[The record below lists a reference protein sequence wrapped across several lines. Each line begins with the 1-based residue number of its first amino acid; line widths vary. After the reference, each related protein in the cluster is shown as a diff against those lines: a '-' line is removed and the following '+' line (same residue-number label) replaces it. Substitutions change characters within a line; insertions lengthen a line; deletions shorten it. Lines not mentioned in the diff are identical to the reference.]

1 VSYLPIEHHGVVG
14 DLHTAALVGLDG
26 TVDWLCL
33 PYFDSPSLFAS
44 ILDSEKGGFFRI
56 AATNPEARRRQMY
69 LPDSNVLVTRFLTPD
84 GVGEVVDFMPV
95 LVGTEKKSVG
105 DHQLIR
111 IVRGVRGDI
120 PFRMECAPAFD
131 YARRRVRPEPAAGG
145 FRFAVPAGPPIDLR
159 TTLDCRIEGTGLVAD
174 FLLREGQEVPVVI
187 SQSSGG
193 DQPSGAKLEEVCRE
207 SFRTTLR
214 FWQEWIAR
222 SHYQGRWRE
231 MVKRSALALKLMT
244 FAPTGA
250 IVAAPTTSLPERL
263 GGDRNWD
270 YRYTWVRDSAFT
282 IYAFLRVGFSQ
293 EAEAFMGFLERI
305 YGVAGLEGGL
315 GVLYGIDGRRVI
327 PEEAL
332 DHLEGY
338 RGSRPVRVG
347 NDAATQFQLDING
360 ELIDAVYLYDKYA
373 RPLSH
378 DVWVGVR
385 ALANW
390 VCANWERPDEG
401 IWEVRGGRR
410 QFTFSKLMCWVALDR
425 AHRIATRRSLPAERD
440 AWLANRDAIY
450 AAIMGAGYSERKR
463 SFVQSFGSEMLDASL
478 LLAPMLKF
486 VAPTDPR
493 MLGTLDAIDREL
505 ESDHLV
511 RRYDPR
517 LSPDGVGGEEG
528 TFSMCTFWL
537 AEALARA
544 GRLPEAR
551 LTFEKMLGYA
561 NHLGLY
567 AEQIAPTG
575 EALGNFPQAFTHLG
589 LISAAINIS
598 QALDSEGSAG
608 RVPKPGSEWL
618 R

>member
-1 VSYLPIEHHGVVG
+1 MSYLPIEHHGIVG
-14 DLHTAALVGLDG
+14 DLHTAALVGVDG
-26 TVDWLCL
+26 TLDWLCL
-33 PYFDSPSLFAS
+33 PYFDSPSVFAS
-44 ILDSEKGGFFRI
+44 ILDARRGGYCRI
-56 AATNPEARRRQMY
+56 AAANPEARRRQMY

-95 LVGTEKKSVG
+95 VLGPEKKSAD

-111 IVRGVRGDI
+111 LVRGVRGAI
-120 PFRMECAPAFD
+120 PFRMECFPALD
-131 YARRRVRPEPAAGG
+131 YGRHRVTPQRTASG
-145 FRFAVPAGPPIDLR
+145 FRFASDGGQGIDVR
-159 TTLDCRIEGTGLVAD
+159 TTLDCRPQGEGLVSD
-174 FLLREGQEVPVVI
+174 FVLQEGEERPCVI
-187 SQSSGG
+187 SLSAGADSASG
-193 DQPSGAKLEEVCRE
+193 PRLEELYRR

-214 FWQEWIAR
+214 FWQEWIGR

-250 IVAAPTTSLPERL
+250 IVAAPTTSLPERI
-263 GGDRNWD
+263 GGPRNWD
-270 YRYTWVRDSAFT
+270 YRYTWIRDSAFT

-293 EAEAFMGFLERI
+293 EAEAFMGFLERV
-305 YGVAGLEGGL
+305 YRDAGMKGGL
-315 GVLYGIDGRRVI
+315 GVLYGIDGRRDI
-327 PEEAL
+327 PETTL

-338 RGSRPVRVG
+338 RGSGPVRIG
-347 NDAATQFQLDING
+347 NDAASQFQLDIYG
-360 ELIDAVYLYDKYA
+360 ELLDAVYLYDKHA

-378 DVWVGVR
+378 DLWVGVR

-401 IWEVRGGRR
+401 IWEVRDGRR

-425 AHRIATRRSLPAERD
+425 AHRIAMRRSLPAEREK
-440 AWLANRDAIY
+440 WLSNRDAIY
-450 AAIMGAGYSERKR
+450 SAVMEDGYSDRKG

-486 VAPTDPR
+486 VTPNDPR

-517 LSPDGVGGEEG
+517 MSPDGVGGDEG

-544 GRLPEAR
+544 GRVSEAR

-567 AEQIAPTG
+567 AEQIGLTG

-589 LISAAINIS
+589 LISAALNIS
-598 QALDSEGSAG
+598 QVLDAERAGSVAP
-608 RVPKPGSEWL
+608 RASPSFP
-618 R
+618 